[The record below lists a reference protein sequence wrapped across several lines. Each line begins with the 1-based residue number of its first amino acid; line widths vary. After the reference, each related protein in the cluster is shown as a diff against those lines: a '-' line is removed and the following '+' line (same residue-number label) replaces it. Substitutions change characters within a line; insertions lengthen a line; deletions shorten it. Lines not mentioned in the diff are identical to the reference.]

1 MGRSPSEVI
10 ISELTRIR
18 SSLDRLEQQE
28 SSSKE
33 AFNALYSEMED
44 YKKGTLFELEKYILN
59 DLLFFFDGLQWAVTS
74 SKDTETTQQI
84 YDDFMDLLARYE
96 VTPFPPSTTFDAK
109 LHRVLQVVET
119 EDSALD
125 GTIASVLK
133 RGFFR
138 RDVILRVEDVT
149 LYQIKTAAD

>member
-28 SSSKE
+28 SSSKD

-44 YKKGTLFELEKYILN
+44 YKKGALFELEKHILN

-74 SKDTETTQQI
+74 SKDRETTQQV

-96 VTPFPPSTTFDAK
+96 VTPFPPSTNFDAK
-109 LHRVLQVVET
+109 LHRVLQVVDT
-119 EDSALD
+119 EDPTLD

-133 RGFFR
+133 RGFYR
-138 RDVILRVEDVT
+138 RQAILRVEDVT
-149 LYQIKTAAD
+149 LYQLKSSGT